1 MRTLPFAAVL
11 LASMVAWAVVF
22 SSWPINLEDFPL
34 FDDWSF
40 ARGASMFARG
50 EGIHYGHWAAMP
62 QLGQW
67 LWAFPFIR
75 TLGDTTPVL
84 RISSIIL
91 SWLVL
96 AGFYDLLT
104 YKNQCRPAVAA
115 FATGVLAFNPLFFML
130 SGTFMTDVPT
140 LSFCLISLA
149 FYQRAIEEGT
159 PMMWLAAS
167 LAAAAGVST
176 RQNAWAV
183 PLTALIAIIVT
194 PSARNRLWAWAASVG
209 PLAFGVATHVWF
221 QGRSDVLHQRLL
233 VQASAINFPEPHVVL
248 ILPFLVV
255 HLLGITAWPLWALL
269 PRVDWRR
276 WFFWSVVLLA
286 CAGYWQ
292 HFGAMIP
299 HGGWFPYWDGV
310 FSPEGFMAEELVPG
324 IRPPLLDLPARV
336 VASVFGCLG
345 GAALLVRLT
354 RVRSLFRSEQLLL
367 IFTLLESGAALSTP
381 RLYDRYLLFLVPGLL
396 AMSARM
402 FNGEKAMWWAG
413 IPALAVLA
421 AVSTCLT
428 HDLWAWN
435 VARWEIGRRAI
446 EQGIEATDI
455 EGGFE
460 WNGHYGPLSGRPG
473 RAQAR
478 SAPEQTTAAS
488 SSARHYILSFSPLP
502 GTVTV
507 TYETYRTWLP
517 TGSHRFYLLKL
528 KT

>member
-11 LASMVAWAVVF
+11 LASVVAWAVVF
-22 SSWPINLEDFPL
+22 WSWPISLENFPL

-50 EGIHYGHWAAMP
+50 QGIHYGHWAAMP

-75 TLGDTTPVL
+75 TLGDATPVL
-84 RISSIIL
+84 RISAIIL
-91 SWLVL
+91 SWLGL

-115 FATGVLAFNPLFFML
+115 FASGVLLFNPLFFML

-140 LSFCLISLA
+140 LSFCLISLC
-149 FYQRAIEEGT
+149 FYQRAIEGGRLWA
-159 PMMWLAAS
+159 WLAAS

-194 PSARNRLWAWAASVG
+194 PGVRSRPWAWAASVG
-209 PLAFGVATHVWF
+209 PLVFGVAIHVWF
-221 QGRSDVLHQRLL
+221 QGRADVLHQRLL
-233 VQASAINFPEPHVVL
+233 VQASGINFPEPHVLL
-248 ILPFLVV
+248 ILPFLVA
-255 HLLGITAWPLWALL
+255 HLMGMTGWPLWALL
-269 PRVDWRR
+269 PRIDWRR
-276 WFFWSVVLLA
+276 WLFWSVVLLLGA
-286 CAGYWQ
+286 AYWRHQ
-292 HFGAMIP
+292 GAIIP

-324 IRPPLLDLPARV
+324 RRPLLLNAPARI

-345 GAALLVRLT
+345 GAALLVRMT
-354 RVRSLFRSEQLLL
+354 KGRSLARSEQLLL
-367 IFTLLESGAALSTP
+367 VFTLLEAGAALSTP

-396 AMSARM
+396 ALAARP
-402 FNGEKAMWWAG
+402 FNGEKALWWTG
-413 IPALAVLA
+413 IPALALLA
-421 AVSTCLT
+421 VVSICLT

-435 VARWEIGRRAI
+435 VARWELGRKAI

-460 WNGHYGPLSGRPG
+460 WNGYYGPLSGRPV
-473 RAQAR
+473 RER
-478 SAPEQTTAAS
+478 VPAPQQTAVPS
-488 SSARHYILSFSPLP
+488 VARHYVLSFSPLP
-502 GTVTV
+502 GTITV
-507 TYETYRTWLP
+507 MQQTYRSWLP
-517 TGSHRFYLLKL
+517 PLSQHFYLLKL